1 MPDERMWYYFIY
13 ASLGT
18 YFSALLLAGLNYA
31 VKGTVHSTPN
41 YQLILTEDIII
52 I

>member
-31 VKGTVHSTPN
+31 VKGTLN